1 MIAFDTVVAAI
12 EAHLQ
17 AVAAQTVT
25 IGNVGVTR
33 FNQVIQGP
41 GQLPNGDRIAAFW
54 VSEVADDQQT
64 FGNVLT
70 TYRFT
75 VALYWQPRKMA
86 SDHPNMEMER
96 LDSLRAVRT
105 RFRAD
110 STLGGSVTDLDI
122 GPASSSVSQGLAP
135 DGTPLTPAYIAFTFD
150 LLIEDYEGEAI
161 AK

>member
-33 FNQVIQGP
+33 FNQVMQGP
-41 GQLPNGDRIAAFW
+41 LYRPQSDRIAAFW
-54 VSEVADDQQT
+54 ISEVSDEQQT
-64 FGNVLT
+64 LGNVLT

-75 VALYWQPRKMA
+75 VGLYWEMRALPSDQPLI
-86 SDHPNMEMER
+86 ELER

-110 STLGGSVTDLDI
+110 STLGDSVTDLDI
-122 GPASSSVSQGLAP
+122 GPAVHSITQYLEPARGQASAP
-135 DGTPLTPAYIAFTFD
+135 FLTLTFD
-150 LLIEDYEGEAI
+150 LFIEDYEGEAI